1 MTYHQEIQQLIT
13 KIGAESQAIEAKMN
27 YYKQSC
33 NFTEVIETLLFVYSV
48 MELLNRQLPPLPS
61 GKSPS
66 FEVDEAYLQTFQG
79 TE

>member
-1 MTYHQEIQQLIT
+1 MKYHQEIQQFIT

-27 YYKQSC
+27 YYKQSG
-33 NFTEVIETLLFVYSV
+33 NSTEVLETLSFVYNEMS
-48 MELLNRQLPPLPS
+48 LLNRQLPPLPS
-61 GKSPS
+61 EKSPS